1 MRALVTGGAGF
12 IGSNLVDALLAD
24 GHQVT
29 ILDDLSS
36 GRESNLRD
44 ALERGAT
51 LRRVDIAEPQAT
63 LEAFREFQ
71 PEVVCHLAAQID
83 VRKSVAD
90 PVFDARVN
98 VGGTASVLEAAR
110 LAGARRVVF
119 ASTGGALYGDTDV
132 IPTPEDSAIA
142 PMAQYGTSKFAAEA
156 YLGLYHRLYGLSTLA
171 LRFGNVYGPRQDP
184 HGEAGVIAIYCGI
197 TLEGGKA
204 VVFGDGRQTRDYV
217 YVGDV
222 VRAFQLAAESDATGA
237 LNVGTAQETTVLEI
251 AEALELEIDF
261 RPARPGEARRSCLDV
276 SRAEQVL
283 GFRAQVPLQEGLPR
297 TLEAARAE
305 EAAA

>member
-29 ILDDLSS
+29 VLDDLSS

-44 ALERGAT
+44 AFERGAT
-51 LRRVDIAEPQAT
+51 LRRIDIADPEAT
-63 LEAFREFQ
+63 LDAFRDVE
-71 PEVVCHLAAQID
+71 PEVVCHLAAQMD

-110 LAGARRVVF
+110 LTGARRVVF
-119 ASTGGALYGDTDV
+119 ASTGGALYGETDV
-132 IPTPEDSAIA
+132 IPTPEDSVIA
-142 PMAQYGTSKFAAEA
+142 PMAPYGTSKFAAEA
-156 YLGLYHRLYGLSTLA
+156 YLGLYERLYGLSTLA

-197 TLEGGKA
+197 ALKGGKA
-204 VVFGDGRQTRDYV
+204 VVFGDGKQTRDYV

-222 VRAFQLAAESDATGA
+222 VRAFQLAADSDAIGS
-237 LNVGTAQETTVLEI
+237 LNVGTSQETTVLEL
-251 AEALELEIDF
+251 AEALGLDVEF
-261 RPARPGEARRSCLDV
+261 QPARPGEASRSCLDV
-276 SRAEQVL
+276 SRAEQTL
-283 GFRAQVPLQEGLPR
+283 GFRAQVPLSEGLPR

-305 EAAA
+305 EKAA